1 LQALNTAGWM
11 IAAAAYLVLAA
22 GGLLAEV
29 PPEPGQALRASA
41 LLLLCAAVVVLTRVR
56 GWRPGRLGLAWISL
70 GVIAA
75 VQQAGGCRG
84 FLFPA
89 YFLLLL
95 WAALPSAG
103 RMAAELGLAIGLA
116 EAVSLVAG
124 GSPSHLQDVLS
135 SLPAGLGGLLPPA
148 LFGRAADAL
157 VEGRRRPPAVISPM
171 SEEPRQR
178 QRPAFPVA
186 AARALLPVVK
196 RATSA
201 EGAYLLVRH
210 DEKLFRLVE
219 ALGGLSR
226 EARRSLVRGSHPL
239 LSVPGKGVEMEDVD
253 GGLAPPWLPE
263 EAAGGRY
270 AVRPVTGEDGPE
282 AYFVLSGPGEGALQ
296 TLSEAASVLEEVW
309 LPGGGQSVSPE
320 VEWFEAVAG
329 AAASASTV
337 DRAIHSVVLN
347 LHRLMDGATVTVGL
361 LEGEGSV
368 LNIYE
373 SMGGFSAGR
382 GGKSMGCET
391 SVAGWV
397 LAYGRPMFRNRM
409 RRGNKAIRSLSTEDD
424 PDRRVGSC
432 AAAPLIMNGR
442 VAGILLLE
450 REESNGF
457 GVAEEKLLRGAAG
470 LLSVTVEK
478 VYLRQRQ
485 KTSHTRDGLT
495 GLPTMAALAESLEEA
510 VDQVRRY
517 GRSISV
523 LQLDLDGFS
532 RLNVRRGPGEADGVV
547 RSVAGLLEELLG
559 DEILLARTGPDSFA
573 ALLVGPDPAEAEAIA
588 ESMAARI
595 AEWKGGPEPV
605 TASVGA
611 AVTHTDR
618 RLRELLPVAEEAAR
632 TAAGKGPGRVHVV
645 ELRPFGA

>member
-1 LQALNTAGWM
+1 MKALNTAGWM

-22 GGLLAEV
+22 GGLLADL
-29 PPEPGQALRASA
+29 PPGPGESLRASA
-41 LLLLCAAVVVLTRVR
+41 LLLLCAAVVVFARLRR
-56 GWRPGRLGLAWISL
+56 WRPGKLGLAWISL
-70 GVIAA
+70 GVITA

-95 WAALPSAG
+95 WAALPATG
-103 RMAAELGLAIGLA
+103 GMAAELGLAIGLA
-116 EAVSLVAG
+116 EAVSLVLG
-124 GSPSHLQDVLS
+124 GSPSGVQDILG
-135 SLPAGLGGLLPPA
+135 SLPPALGGLLPPA
-148 LFGRAADAL
+148 LFGLAADAL
-157 VEGRRRPPAVISPM
+157 VEGRRKTAAALPQIM
-171 SEEPRQR
+171 SEPAER

-186 AARALLPVVK
+186 AARALLPMVK
-196 RATSA
+196 RATGA
-201 EGAYLLVRH
+201 RGAYLLVRH
-210 DEKLFRLVE
+210 DESLFRLVE
-219 ALGGLSR
+219 ALGGMSR
-226 EARRSLVRGSHPL
+226 EAERSLVRGSHPL

-270 AVRPVTGEDGPE
+270 AVRPVGGESGAE
-282 AYFVLSGPGEGALQ
+282 AYMVLTDPGEGALQ
-296 TLSEAASVLEEVW
+296 ALSEAAAALEEVW
-309 LPGGGQSVSPE
+309 QPGAESVSPE

-329 AAASASTV
+329 SAATSTSV

-347 LHRLMDGATVTVGL
+347 LHRLMEGATVTVGL
-361 LEGEGSV
+361 LEDEGRT

-373 SMGGFSAGR
+373 SMGAFSSGR
-382 GGKSMGCET
+382 GGESMSCET
-391 SVAGWV
+391 SVSAWV
-397 LAYGRPMFRNRM
+397 LSYGRPMFRNRM
-409 RRGNKAIRSLSTEDD
+409 RQGNKAIRSLSMEDD

-432 AAAPLIMNGR
+432 AAAPLVMNGR
-442 VAGILLLE
+442 VAGVLLLE

-485 KTSHTRDGLT
+485 KASRSRDGLT
-495 GLPTMAALAESLEEA
+495 GLPTMAVLAEGLVEA
-510 VDQVRRY
+510 MDQVRRY
-517 GRSISV
+517 GRSVSV

-532 RLNVRRGPGEADGVV
+532 RLNVRLGPGRADGVI
-547 RSVAGLLEELLG
+547 RSVAGLLEGFLG
-559 DEILLARTGPDSFA
+559 DDCLLARTGPDSFA
-573 ALLVGPDPAEAEAIA
+573 TLLVGPDSAEAEAIA
-588 ESMAARI
+588 ESLAARV

-618 RLRELLPVAEEAAR
+618 RVRELLPAAEEAAR
-632 TAAGKGPGRVHVV
+632 RAAGKGPGRVHVV

>member
-1 LQALNTAGWM
+1 MVAV
-11 IAAAAYLVLAA
+11 AAYLVIAA
-22 GGLLAEV
+22 GGLLADLPPGPGEV
-29 PPEPGQALRASA
+29 LRASA
-41 LLLLCAAVVVLTRVR
+41 LLLLCAAVVVLVRVR
-56 GWRPGRLGLAWISL
+56 GWRPGRLALAWISL
-70 GVIAA
+70 GVMAA

-103 RMAAELGLAIGLA
+103 GMASEVGLAVGLA

-124 GSPSHLQDVLS
+124 GSPSGLQDLMGA
-135 SLPAGLGGLLPPA
+135 LPPALGGLLPPA
-148 LFGRAADAL
+148 LFGLAADAL
-157 VEGRRRPPAVISPM
+157 VEGRRRPVPAVPPM
-171 SEEPRQR
+171 TAAPRQN

-186 AARALLPVVK
+186 AARALLPVVR
-196 RATSA
+196 RATGA
-201 EGAYLLVRH
+201 RGAYLLVRH
-210 DEKLFRLVE
+210 DESLFRLVE
-219 ALGGLSR
+219 ALGGMSR
-226 EARRSLVRGSHPL
+226 EAERSLVRGGHPL

-253 GGLAPPWLPE
+253 GALAPPWLPE
-263 EAAGGRY
+263 EAAGSRY
-270 AVRPVTGEDGPE
+270 AVRPVGERDRAE
-282 AYFVLSGPGEGALQ
+282 AYIVLTDPREGALQ
-296 TLSEAASVLEEVW
+296 TLSEAATALEEVW
-309 LPGGGQSVSPE
+309 LPGGGESVSPE

-329 AAASASTV
+329 SAASASTV

-347 LHRLMDGATVTVGL
+347 LHRLMEGATVTVGL
-361 LEGEGSV
+361 LEGEGCV

-373 SMGGFSAGR
+373 SLGAFAEGR
-382 GGKSMGCET
+382 GGRSMSCEA

-397 LAYGRPMFRNRM
+397 LSYGRPMFRNRM
-409 RRGNKAIRSLSTEDD
+409 RRGNKALRSLSLEDD

-432 AAAPLIMNGR
+432 AAAPLIMNGQ
-442 VAGILLLE
+442 VAGVLLLE

-478 VYLRQRQ
+478 VYLRKRQ
-485 KTSHTRDGLT
+485 KTSRSRDGLT
-495 GLPTMAALAESLEEA
+495 GLPTMAALAERLEEE

-517 GRSISV
+517 GRSVSV
-523 LQLDLDGFS
+523 LQLDIDGFS
-532 RLNVRRGPGEADGVV
+532 GLNRRLGPGPADGVV

-559 DEILLARTGPDSFA
+559 GDAFLARTGPDSFA
-573 ALLVGPDPAEAEAIA
+573 TVLVGPDPAEAEAIA
-588 ESMAARI
+588 ESMAAKI
-595 AEWKGGPEPV
+595 AEWKDVPGEV

-618 RLRELLPVAEEAAR
+618 RVRELLPAAEEAVR
-632 TAAGKGPGRVHVV
+632 MAAGKGPGRVHVV